1 MIARSTLAAI
11 RFGTG
16 LRPGMAAV
24 APEELLAGLT
34 ASDSL
39 QARFPQD
46 SYATRVAFG
55 QEVTRLNRARR
66 ESDAAN
72 EAFLAA
78 RRQLRA
84 DILRQLAI
92 TLARGT
98 AAEAGAALRERL
110 VWFWADHFTTVG
122 GRSFMRGAI
131 AAYVEDAIR
140 PHVAGRFG
148 DMLEAAILHPVMV
161 LYLDQERSYG
171 PNSVTGLRR
180 GASLNENL
188 ARELLELHTLG
199 VNGGYTQTDVRQ
211 MAELLTG
218 LGVERG
224 GGLAFRPGNAEPG
237 AEQILGQNFGGAPV
251 AELSEIRT
259 ALRAL
264 ALRPET
270 ARHISGKLA
279 DHFLSDTPDR
289 GLIDA
294 LAATWMDSGGDLAR
308 VMGTMLAQ
316 PAAWADVP
324 GRVKRPLHYI
334 VSGLRALGV
343 APDRIAE
350 APTNAVNR
358 IAALPMSAMG
368 QTWQGASG
376 PDGYFDDDREW
387 IRPQSLAARIGWAM
401 VAPAELRPRLPD
413 PRAFVQ
419 AALSD
424 AAPPDLVRAASR
436 AETRAEG
443 IGIVL
448 ASPEFQRS

>member
-1 MIARSTLAAI
+1 MMSRSTLAAI

-16 LRPGMAAV
+16 LRPDMPGVSPDALV
-24 APEELLAGLT
+24 AGLT
-34 ASDSL
+34 GPDSL

-46 SYATRVAFG
+46 SYETRIAFG

-66 ESDAAN
+66 ESDTAN

-78 RRQLRA
+78 RRQLRN

-92 TLARGT
+92 TLARGV
-98 AAEAGAALRERL
+98 AAEGGAALRERL

-131 AAYVEDAIR
+131 AAYVDDTIR
-140 PHVAGRFG
+140 PHVAGRFS

-171 PNSVTGLRR
+171 PNSITGQRR

-199 VNGGYTQTDVRQ
+199 VGSGYTQDDVRQ

-218 LGVERG
+218 LGVNRE
-224 GGLAFRPGNAEPG
+224 GGLAFRPNNAEPG
-237 AEQILGQNFGGAPV
+237 PEVILGQSFGGARV
-251 AELSEIRT
+251 ADLSEIRA

-264 ALRPET
+264 SLRPET

-279 DHFLSDTPDR
+279 DYFLSDTPDP
-289 GLIDA
+289 GLVADMMA
-294 LAATWMDSGGDLAR
+294 MWMDTGGDLAQ
-308 VMGTMLAQ
+308 VVGAMLAH
-316 PAAWADVP
+316 PSAWGEGP
-324 GRVKRPLHYI
+324 GRVKRPLHFI
-334 VSGLRALGV
+334 VSGLRALDIS
-343 APDRIAE
+343 PDRIAQ
-350 APTNAVNR
+350 APANAVNR

-368 QTWQGASG
+368 QVWQGASG

-413 PRAFVQ
+413 PRVFVQ

-424 AAPPDLVRAASR
+424 AAPPDLIRAAAR

-443 IGIVL
+443 IGLVL
-448 ASPEFQRS
+448 TSPDFQRS

>member
-1 MIARSTLAAI
+1 MMSRSTLAAI

-16 LRPGMAAV
+16 LRPDMAEV
-24 APEELLAGLT
+24 SPDSLMAGLT
-34 ASDSL
+34 GPDHL

-46 SYATRVAFG
+46 SYETRVAFG

-66 ESDAAN
+66 DSDAADS
-72 EAFLAA
+72 AFLAA
-78 RRQLRA
+78 RRQLRD

-140 PHVAGRFG
+140 PHVAGRFS

-161 LYLDQERSYG
+161 LYLDQERSFG
-171 PNSVTGLRR
+171 PNSITGMRR

-199 VNGGYTQTDVRQ
+199 VNSGYTQNDVRQ

-218 LGVERG
+218 LGIDRQ

-237 AEQILGQNFGGAPV
+237 AEQILGQSFGGAEV
-251 AELSEIRT
+251 ADLSEIRA
-259 ALRAL
+259 ALQAL
-264 ALRPET
+264 ALRSET
-270 ARHISGKLA
+270 ARHVSGKLA
-279 DHFLSDTPDR
+279 DHFLSDTPDPEI
-289 GLIDA
+289 IDVM
-294 LAATWMDSGGDLAR
+294 AAAWMDSGGDLAL
-308 VMGTMLAQ
+308 VLGAMLAH
-316 PAAWADVP
+316 PSAWNDGP

-334 VSGLRALGV
+334 VSGLRALDIS
-343 APDRIAE
+343 PERIAQ
-350 APTNAVNR
+350 APASAVNR

-368 QTWQGASG
+368 QVWQGASG

-413 PRAFVQ
+413 PRAFLVG
-419 AALSD
+419 ALSD
-424 AAPPDLVRAASR
+424 AAPPDLIRAAAW

-443 IGIVL
+443 IGLVL
-448 ASPEFQRS
+448 ASPDFQRS